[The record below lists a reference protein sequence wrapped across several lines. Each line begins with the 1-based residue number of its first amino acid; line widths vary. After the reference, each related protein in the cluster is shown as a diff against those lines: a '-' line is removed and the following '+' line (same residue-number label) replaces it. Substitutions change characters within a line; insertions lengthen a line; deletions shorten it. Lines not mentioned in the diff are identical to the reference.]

1 MEINYINGEKN
12 LVDLENNKL
21 QSANPSTSTTT
32 PSATKSTITSTTT
45 TTTATTTTPCV
56 TDPII
61 TTTRHPTPRNFN
73 ISTTPIVSTTTTT
86 TRYPT
91 TPIPININKKFVQ
104 INNSAYWNQDTIY
117 KVNNNKSMAFVTYN
131 DSNVIYLMGKYYG
144 GNISEENLGT
154 INFTYTSYSLLEYS
168 LIYKDTPG
176 FYKFTSSNYAY
187 SHGTLKVVKND
198 FGIYKEVNVSLQQD
212 QNTLFKMSGYAFNNN
227 WFWEINQIFK

>member
-32 PSATKSTITSTTT
+32 PSATKSTIISTTTTTRHPITHNFNISTTT
-45 TTTATTTTPCV
+45 TTTTFP
-56 TDPII
+56 
-61 TTTRHPTPRNFN
+61 
-73 ISTTPIVSTTTTT
+73 
-86 TRYPT
+86 PT
-91 TPIPININKKFVQ
+91 TPFPPTTSFIPPININKKFIQ

-144 GNISEENLGT
+144 GNISEENLGPL
-154 INFTYTSYSLLEYS
+154 NFTYTSYSLLEYS

-176 FYKFTSSNYAY
+176 FYKFTSSHYAY

-212 QNTLFKMSGYAFNNN
+212 QKTLYKMLGYAFNNN
-227 WFWEINQIFK
+227 WFWEINQICK